1 MIILYDLDEKTAP
14 QTAHVLVQR
23 GFDNVYVLTGGL
35 VDYADLYPDHIEGIA
50 LPKKPVDPSKKTSRD
65 VYKTAPSL
73 TTTGPKSVRSVATS
87 RRKESASDVSSIMST
102 LSVAETI
109 ISKANVRKERI
120 AGGGANYR

>member
-1 MIILYDLDEKTAP
+1 M
-14 QTAHVLVQR
+14 LVQR

-35 VDYADLYPDHIEGIA
+35 VDYADLYPDHIEGLA
-50 LPKKPVDPSKKTSRD
+50 LPKKPVDPSKKVSRD

-73 TTTGPKSVRSVATS
+73 STTGPKSVATT
-87 RRKESASDVSSIMST
+87 RRKDSSDVSSVMST

-120 AGGGANYR
+120 AGGANYR

>member
-1 MIILYDLDEKTAP
+1 M
-14 QTAHVLVQR
+14 LVQR

-50 LPKKPVDPSKKTSRD
+50 LPKKPVDPSKKASRD

-73 TTTGPKSVRSVATS
+73 STTGPKSVKSVATT
-87 RRKESASDVSSIMST
+87 RRKDSSDVSSVMST

-109 ISKANVRKERI
+109 ISKANVRKERV